1 MHKWRRELS
10 LLAAVAAAFT
20 ATEVAAQFPQR
31 AIELVIPF
39 DAGGGA
45 DIEGRLLAEEM
56 GKILGVPVVPVNKPG
71 AGGAVA
77 YTYVKNAA
85 PDGYTVSWN
94 SNSLLTMSN
103 LGNVDFMHDAMD
115 HVGRVEFQPMVFAVG
130 ANSRWSDLAAFVAE
144 CSAAP
149 NSLRVANSGTGS
161 ATHLGALQLMSAA
174 GCEVV
179 HLPAGTRRRNATI
192 LSGEADAMVAPLTGA
207 INLIKAR
214 RFRVLATLSSERNPV
229 IPDAPTA
236 TELGFDAEFDLFR
249 GLSVPRG
256 TPAPIVQV
264 LADAMTRAAH
274 SNAFV
279 KLASEVGFTV
289 DPLPATSFD
298 ALMRDED
305 AKVKRILAGTALAPS
320 AAGGN

>member
-1 MHKWRRELS
+1 MQKWLRGLS
-10 LLAAVAAAFT
+10 LLAVGATAFVATDA
-20 ATEVAAQFPQR
+20 AAQFPER
-31 AIELVIPF
+31 AIEFVIPF

-56 GKILGVPVVPVNKPG
+56 GKILGVPIVPVNKPG

-85 PDGYTVSWN
+85 PDGYTLSWN

-103 LGNVDFMHDAMD
+103 IGNVDFMYDAMD

-130 ANSRWSDLAAFVAE
+130 ANARWSDLAAFVAE
-144 CSAAP
+144 CRAAP

-161 ATHLGALQLMSAA
+161 ATHLGALQLMSVA

-179 HLPAGTRRRNATI
+179 HLPAGTRRRNATV

-207 INLIKAR
+207 ISLVKAR

-229 IPDAPTA
+229 IADAPTA
-236 TELGFDAEFDLFR
+236 SELGFDAVFDLFR
-249 GLSVPRG
+249 GLSVPKG
-256 TPAPIVQV
+256 TPAPIVQT
-264 LADAMTRAAH
+264 LADAMTRAAG
-274 SNAFV
+274 SSAFV
-279 KLASEVGFTV
+279 KLAGEVGFTI
-289 DPLPATSFD
+289 DPLPAAPFD

-305 AKVKRILAGTALAPS
+305 AKVKQIVA
-320 AAGGN
+320 AAGFLVGEH